1 MPDETTQNDAEQT
14 HGERSEVR
22 AADREDLPPADA
34 TPREANP
41 DGYRFLDDVNLS
53 LAVDLGSTTMTIRDI
68 LALEPGSVI
77 ELDRLA
83 GEMMDVS
90 VQGNYLGKGEVMVIA
105 DSLGVRLT
113 ELGTRQTDNDE
124 EIIDQSDTG

>member
-41 DGYRFLDDVNLS
+41 DGYRFLDDVNQ
-53 LAVDLGSTTMTIRDI
+53 
-68 LALEPGSVI
+68 
-77 ELDRLA
+77 LDRLA